1 MSEAAAHPQ
10 SMPTSSELAEQRTD
24 LAFKRTKL
32 AAERTLMAWL
42 RTSLSMISFGFT
54 IYKFLQDVSR
64 AEKLT
69 LPDQGPRNLGLALVG
84 LGTAALIVASF
95 QHWSLMKELHGHASS
110 TRIRISLVLVISIT
124 IALLGTLVFFS
135 IVLQTGPF

>member
-1 MSEAAAHPQ
+1 MSEAAAYPQ
-10 SMPTSSELAEQRTD
+10 GMPTSNELAAQRTD
-24 LAFKRTKL
+24 LALKRTQL

-54 IYKFLQDVSR
+54 IYKFLQELGR

-84 LGTAALIVASF
+84 LGTVALIVASF
-95 QHWSLMKELHGHASS
+95 QYWSMMKDLQDQSS
-110 TRIRISLVLVISIT
+110 TRTKISLALIVAVA

-135 IVLQTGPF
+135 IVLQMGPF

>member
-1 MSEAAAHPQ
+1 MSEAAEYPQ
-10 SMPTSSELAEQRTD
+10 AMPTSNELAAQRTD
-24 LAFKRTKL
+24 LASKRTRL

-84 LGTAALIVASF
+84 LGTVALIVASF
-95 QHWSLMKELHGHASS
+95 QHWSLMKELQGHAS
-110 TRIRISLVLVISIT
+110 TRTRISLVLAISIT

-135 IVLQTGPF
+135 IVLQAGPF

>member
-10 SMPTSSELAEQRTD
+10 GMPTSNELAAQRTD
-24 LAFKRTKL
+24 LALKRTRL
-32 AAERTLMAWL
+32 GAERTLMAWL

-54 IYKFLQDVSR
+54 IYKFLQELGR

-69 LPDQGPRNLGLALVG
+69 LPDQGPRNLGIVLVG
-84 LGTAALIVASF
+84 LGTVALIVASF
-95 QHWSLMKELHGHASS
+95 QHWGLMKELQGHAS
-110 TRIRISLVLVISIT
+110 TRTRISLVLVISIT

>member
-1 MSEAAAHPQ
+1 MSEAAAYPQ
-10 SMPTSSELAEQRTD
+10 GMPTSNELAAQRTD
-24 LAFKRTKL
+24 LALKRTRL

-54 IYKFLQDVSR
+54 IYKFLQDVAR

-84 LGTAALIVASF
+84 LGTVALIVASL
-95 QHWSLMKELHGHASS
+95 QHWSLMKELQGHAS
-110 TRIRISLVLVISIT
+110 TRTRISLVLIISIT
-124 IALLGTLVFFS
+124 IALLGALVFFS
-135 IVLQTGPF
+135 IVLKTGPF

>member
-10 SMPTSSELAEQRTD
+10 GMPTSNQLAAQRTD
-24 LAFKRTKL
+24 LALKRTQL
-32 AAERTLMAWL
+32 GAERTLMAWL
-42 RTSLSMISFGFT
+42 RTALSMISFGFT
-54 IYKFLQDVSR
+54 IYKFLQELGR

-84 LGTAALIVASF
+84 LGTVALIVASF
-95 QHWSLMKELHGHASS
+95 QHWSSMKELQGHASAR
-110 TRIRISLVLVISIT
+110 TRISLVLVISIT
-124 IALLGTLVFFS
+124 ISLLGTLVFFS